1 MPLTHKQKENLRDTI
16 VDVTGGLS
24 RRLAIRKYKVGG
36 CHPSSAILS
45 LEEHNA
51 KIGVRLVENVN
62 RKQVSRWASNYVNFE
77 KKRTTPNPI
86 PSGNYENVPSM
97 S

>member
-1 MPLTHKQKENLRDTI
+1 MPLTHKQKENLRDAI
-16 VDVTGGLS
+16 VDVAGGLS

-36 CHPSSAILS
+36 RHLSSAMLS

-62 RKQVSRWASNYVNFE
+62 RKQVSR
-77 KKRTTPNPI
+77 
-86 PSGNYENVPSM
+86 
-97 S
+97 